1 MRTIYVLLIVGSLAL
16 HIGIVMVDSV
26 AQIASNVVGR
36 VIASTAIKTV
46 VDTKTVYSKQ
56 KNKIIALSD
65 DIKDKNNK
73 LKITKNNL
81 KISDNK
87 IIKQRDEITKLG
99 GKVTNLESDLA
110 LKDKE
115 LKIAKNAMTTQ
126 DGEIAKLNG
135 KVKDLESETIK
146 TSNKLKTAN
155 STITEQTS
163 RINSLTKNNETL
175 ELKIK
180 NTPSAKLPTKLAQ
193 KNVKAIENTSNNIIG
208 KSLNMVSRNA
218 LALPAQAI
226 PFIGILVI
234 VGVTTLDVK
243 ASCDIVKELERLK
256 TLLGMHV
263 EAKTDERQYCGLSG
277 KELWKK
283 VLKTPKEAWNTAKEF
298 LPELPDFSNAWD
310 ATKEWVSP
318 TYWGTWFTG
327 LFTGWFGEDSPD
339 PEQIFE
345 EIINY

>member
-1 MRTIYVLLIVGSLAL
+1 MIKWIMRTIYVLLIVGSLAL

-36 VIASTAIKTV
+36 VIASTAIKSV

-65 DIKDKNNK
+65 DIKGKNNKITDLSDDIKDKNNK
-73 LKITKNNL
+73 LKIAKNSLTNA
-81 KISDNK
+81 DNR
-87 IIKQRDEITKLG
+87 IIKQSDEITKLS
-99 GKVTNLESDLA
+99 GKVKNLETSVA
-110 LKDKE
+110 KKFATLKVRNNE

-126 DGEIAKLNG
+126 GNEIIKLGEKVQKLQS
-135 KVKDLESETIK
+135 KPIKTPPLVKSSKKLKNLTDLADIES
-146 TSNKLKTAN
+146 TSNK
-155 STITEQTS
+155 I
-163 RINSLTKNNETL
+163 IN
-175 ELKIK
+175 
-180 NTPSAKLPTKLAQ
+180 
-193 KNVKAIENTSNNIIG
+193 

>member
-1 MRTIYVLLIVGSLAL
+1 MRLKIMIKWIMRTIYVLLLVGSLAL

-110 LKDKE
+110 LKNKE

-126 DGEIAKLNG
+126 DGEIAKLGG
-135 KVKDLESETIK
+135 KVKDLESET
-146 TSNKLKTAN
+146 
-155 STITEQTS
+155 
-163 RINSLTKNNETL
+163 
-175 ELKIK
+175 
-180 NTPSAKLPTKLAQ
+180 
-193 KNVKAIENTSNNIIG
+193 
-208 KSLNMVSRNA
+208 
-218 LALPAQAI
+218 
-226 PFIGILVI
+226 
-234 VGVTTLDVK
+234 
-243 ASCDIVKELERLK
+243 
-256 TLLGMHV
+256 
-263 EAKTDERQYCGLSG
+263 
-277 KELWKK
+277 
-283 VLKTPKEAWNTAKEF
+283 
-298 LPELPDFSNAWD
+298 
-310 ATKEWVSP
+310 
-318 TYWGTWFTG
+318 
-327 LFTGWFGEDSPD
+327 
-339 PEQIFE
+339 
-345 EIINY
+345 

>member
-1 MRTIYVLLIVGSLAL
+1 MIKWIMRTIYVLLLVGSLAL

-126 DGEIAKLNG
+126 DGEIAKLGG

-155 STITEQTS
+155 STITEQTD
-163 RINSLTKNNETL
+163 RIDSLTKNNETL

-180 NTPSAKLPTKLAQ
+180 NTPSTKLPTKLEQ
-193 KNVKAIENTSNNIIG
+193 KKAIENTSNKVIG
-208 KSLNMVSRNA
+208 KSLGMVSRNT

-226 PFIGILVI
+226 PFIGIAVI
-234 VGVTTLDVK
+234 VGVTYLDVN
-243 ASCDIVKELERLK
+243 ASCEIVKELESLK
-256 TLLGMHV
+256 KKLGLHV
-263 EAKTDERQYCGLSG
+263 ENKTEERKFCGIS
-277 KELWKK
+277 KAELWKSIK
-283 VLKTPKEAWNTAKEF
+283 QAPAKSWKAAKESVPKLPDLSDAWNT
-298 LPELPDFSNAWD
+298 
-310 ATKEWVSP
+310 TKEWVSP
-318 TYWGTWFTG
+318 TYYWGTLLKWWSGGDTPN
-327 LFTGWFGEDSPD
+327 LEKLD
-339 PEQIFE
+339 E
-345 EIINY
+345 

>member
-1 MRTIYVLLIVGSLAL
+1 MRTIYVLLLVGSLAL

-115 LKIAKNAMTTQ
+115 LKIAKSAMTAQ
-126 DGEIAKLNG
+126 GNKIIKLDE
-135 KVKDLESETIK
+135 KVQKLQSKPIK
-146 TSNKLKTAN
+146 TPPLVKSSEKLKN
-155 STITEQTS
+155 
-163 RINSLTKNNETL
+163 
-175 ELKIK
+175 
-180 NTPSAKLPTKLAQ
+180 LAD
-193 KNVKAIENTSNNIIG
+193 IENASNFVIG
-208 KSLNMVSRNA
+208 KSLGMVSRNT

-226 PFIGILVI
+226 PFIGIAVI
-234 VGVTTLDVK
+234 VGVTYWDVR
-243 ASCDIVKELERLK
+243 ASCDIVEELENLKKELGLQIED
-256 TLLGMHV
+256 
-263 EAKTDERQYCGLSG
+263 KTDEKEFCGISRT
-277 KELWKK
+277 ELWKSIK
-283 VLKTPKEAWNTAKEF
+283 QSPKNSWKAAKE
-298 LPELPDFSNAWD
+298 LVPELPDFSNAWD

-327 LFTGWFGEDSPD
+327 WFTGWFGEDSPE
-339 PEQIFE
+339 PEPIPE
-345 EIINY
+345 DIIESY

>member
-1 MRTIYVLLIVGSLAL
+1 MRTIYVLLLVGSLAL

-115 LKIAKNAMTTQ
+115 LKIAKSAMTAQ
-126 DGEIAKLNG
+126 GNKIIKLDE
-135 KVKDLESETIK
+135 KVQKLQSKTIK
-146 TSNKLKTAN
+146 TPPLVKSSKKLKNLTDLADIESTSNK
-155 STITEQTS
+155 I
-163 RINSLTKNNETL
+163 IN
-175 ELKIK
+175 
-180 NTPSAKLPTKLAQ
+180 
-193 KNVKAIENTSNNIIG
+193 

-234 VGVTTLDVK
+234 VGVTYLDVN
-243 ASCDIVKELERLK
+243 ASCEIVKELERLK
-256 TLLGMHV
+256 TLLNMHV
-263 EAKTDERQYCGLSG
+263 EAKTDERQYCGLSR

>member
-1 MRTIYVLLIVGSLAL
+1 MRTIYVLLLVGSLAL

-126 DGEIAKLNG
+126 DGEIAKLGG

-155 STITEQTS
+155 STITEQTD
-163 RINSLTKNNETL
+163 RIDSLTKNNKTL

-180 NTPSAKLPTKLAQ
+180 NTPLGKSPNKLAD
-193 KNVKAIENTSNNIIG
+193 IESTSNKIIN

-234 VGVTTLDVK
+234 VGVTYLDVN
-243 ASCDIVKELERLK
+243 ASCEIVKELERLK
-256 TLLGMHV
+256 TLLNMHV
-263 EAKTDERQYCGLSG
+263 EAKTDERQYCGLSR

>member
-1 MRTIYVLLIVGSLAL
+1 MRTIYVLLLVGSLAL

-126 DGEIAKLNG
+126 DGEIAKLGG

-146 TSNKLKTAN
+146 TSNRLKTAN
-155 STITEQTS
+155 STITEQTD
-163 RINSLTKNNETL
+163 RIDSLTKNNETL

-180 NTPSAKLPTKLAQ
+180 NTPSVKLPTKLEQ
-193 KNVKAIENTSNNIIG
+193 KKAIENTSNKVIS
-208 KSLNMVSRNA
+208 KSLGMVSRNT

-226 PFIGILVI
+226 PFIGIVVI
-234 VGVTTLDVK
+234 VGVTYWDVK
-243 ASCDIVKELERLK
+243 ASCEIVEELESLKKELKL
-256 TLLGMHV
+256 HV
-263 EAKTDERQYCGLSG
+263 EDKTDEKEFCGISRT
-277 KELWKK
+277 ELWKSIK
-283 VLKTPKEAWNTAKEF
+283 QSPKNSWKAAKESV
-298 LPELPDFSNAWD
+298 PELPDFSNAWD

-327 LFTGWFGEDSPD
+327 WFTGWFGEDSPE
-339 PEQIFE
+339 PEPIPE
-345 EIINY
+345 DIIESY